1 MRQKNKGKIIPNGVV
16 LKTHESATVVFLTE
30 QGYDIELIPKINI
43 QGVHTPDIRI
53 GNLKWEMKSP
63 VGEGNSLMK
72 NTIQKALKQSQN
84 IIIDLRRT
92 KRHQTKCL
100 RELENQ
106 FKKSKSIKHLKIITK
121 GGKILD
127 FKK

>member
-53 GNLKWEMKSP
+53 G
-63 VGEGNSLMK
+63 
-72 NTIQKALKQSQN
+72 
-84 IIIDLRRT
+84 
-92 KRHQTKCL
+92 
-100 RELENQ
+100 
-106 FKKSKSIKHLKIITK
+106 KSKSIKHLKIITK